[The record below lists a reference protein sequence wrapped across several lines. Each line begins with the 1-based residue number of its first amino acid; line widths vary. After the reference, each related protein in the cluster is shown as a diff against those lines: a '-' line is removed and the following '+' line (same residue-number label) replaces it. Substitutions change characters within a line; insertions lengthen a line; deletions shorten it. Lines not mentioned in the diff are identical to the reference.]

1 MQWKK
6 DLGIYE
12 SVVKRFLWVRQ
23 IVNFEYL
30 FKTIKHDKK
39 FERLKMVQ
47 ITLVLI
53 EYLGKYSV
61 CVT

>member
-1 MQWKK
+1 MK
-6 DLGIYE
+6 Y
-12 SVVKRFLWVRQ
+12 Q
-23 IVNFEYL
+23 IVYCEYL

-53 EYLGKYSV
+53 E
-61 CVT
+61 